1 MCGKSARGAQRTPSH
16 EEKERR
22 APAAVVVAS
31 VGGCARRDIRA
42 VFRLALLRTPRAAPA
57 VRIIFIPQSARK
69 KALSDPRSDAASLR
83 ARSAVLPR
91 LGSAAKA
98 TKVFGAANR
107 RSARACPAAR
117 PGSPARR
124 PAFTPCLRAPTFGTS
139 PTPLRTRTCRPRR
152 LSQPLQFFPPHV
164 QSLTSGLSGR
174 CWFAGSHRAPRLL
187 APWSMTAPALWTAS
201 SWSRT
206 ASWRPA

>member
-83 ARSAVLPR
+83 ARSAVF
-91 LGSAAKA
+91 LGSA
-98 TKVFGAANR
+98 R
-107 RSARACPAAR
+107 RPRRPRCSARPTGGAR
-117 PGSPARR
+117 APARR
-124 PAFTPCLRAPTFGTS
+124 PGRGRLPGGLHLPRACA
-139 PTPLRTRTCRPRR
+139 L
-152 LSQPLQFFPPHV
+152 
-164 QSLTSGLSGR
+164 
-174 CWFAGSHRAPRLL
+174 PRLARRRRHCGHARAVQGGSL
-187 APWSMTAPALWTAS
+187 SLCS
-201 SWSRT
+201 SSRHT
-206 ASWRPA
+206 CSL